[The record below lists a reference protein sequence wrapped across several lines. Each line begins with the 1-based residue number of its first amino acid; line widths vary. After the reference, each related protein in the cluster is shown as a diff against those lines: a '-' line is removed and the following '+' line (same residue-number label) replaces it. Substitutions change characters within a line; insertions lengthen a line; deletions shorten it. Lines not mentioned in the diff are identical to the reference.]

1 MGDAEL
7 GFAVDDAVEHLGR
20 RQRLQ
25 RGPQVRAAGDEA
37 GKGLGEIAVGDGKGG
52 GDGEGAE
59 ATADQVLR
67 QPRHRVEAAED
78 GGGLRENCLG
88 FGRRLQAA
96 RSEEHTSELQS
107 LMRNSYAVF
116 YSKTKKYTK

>member
-1 MGDAEL
+1 MRISDWSSDVCSSDL
-7 GFAVDDAVEHLGR
+7 
-20 RQRLQ
+20 
-25 RGPQVRAAGDEA
+25 VRAAGDEA

-96 RSEEHTSELQS
+96 GDAHEELHLELALAVLNRKS
-107 LMRNSYAVF
+107 TRLNS
-116 YSKTKKYTK
+116 SH